1 MGSIAGAEDRD
12 RESGP
17 MVDPIQRHS
26 EQVEAGLEAAVE
38 VGDCPIVEQQA
49 RGLMQAG
56 MLAGGCLAA
65 PVQRHWEQPQMIG
78 HFVEAG
84 DEP

>member
-1 MGSIAGAEDRD
+1 
-12 RESGP
+12 
-17 MVDPIQRHS
+17 
-26 EQVEAGLEAAVE
+26 
-38 VGDCPIVEQQA
+38 
-49 RGLMQAG
+49 MQAG